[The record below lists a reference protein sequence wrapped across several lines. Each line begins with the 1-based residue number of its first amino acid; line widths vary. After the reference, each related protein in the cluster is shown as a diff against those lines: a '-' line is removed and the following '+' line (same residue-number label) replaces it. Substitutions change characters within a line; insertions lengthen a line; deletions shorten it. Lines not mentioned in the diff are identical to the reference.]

1 MSIFTLLI
9 NKKDVGLCQHFI
21 VFHSKKV
28 TANILQKTKIVCQ
41 KCQYEWFFVESVEFC
56 KLNKTQGPTGQQGP
70 IDPKSHKEFSIQCSI
85 SPNGTH
91 GPRSSMS

>member
-41 KCQYEWFFVESVEFC
+41 KGQYEWFFVESVEFC
-56 KLNKTQGPTGQQGP
+56 KLNKPKVQQVNKAQL
-70 IDPKSHKEFSIQCSI
+70 ILSATRNSVYDVQLVLMAFKDLSVQ
-85 SPNGTH
+85 
-91 GPRSSMS
+91 